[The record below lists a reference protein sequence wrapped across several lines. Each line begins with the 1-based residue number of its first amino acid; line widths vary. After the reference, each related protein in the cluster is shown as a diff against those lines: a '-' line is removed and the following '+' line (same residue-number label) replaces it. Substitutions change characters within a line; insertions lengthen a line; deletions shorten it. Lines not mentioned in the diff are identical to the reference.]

1 MSTQV
6 ERQVW
11 SSSLAF
17 AGLSAIVVCCFLP
30 PDWIQPLAEAAQKE
44 ASEKDAAASKA
55 AFLEAYKVFM
65 HPRCMNCHP
74 AGDRPLQG
82 DESHL
87 HIMNVQRGEDGQGLV
102 ALRCKNCHQD
112 NNLAGEF
119 MPPGN
124 PNWHL
129 PSRDMPMVFQGRSPR
144 ELALQMVD
152 PKQNGEKTLDDLL
165 HHVTQDSLVLWG
177 WAPGDGRKKPPLT
190 HEEFSRQM
198 RIWIENGAV
207 APEWP

>member
-1 MSTQV
+1 MKAASKVGRSWIKLVLLGTT
-6 ERQVW
+6 
-11 SSSLAF
+11 LIA
-17 AGLSAIVVCCFLP
+17 LSALSIVDGP
-30 PDWIQPLAEAAQKE
+30 QPKAAAAQKDS
-44 ASEKDAAASKA
+44 AKKDAAAAQA

-74 AGDRPLQG
+74 DGDRPLQG
-82 DESHL
+82 DDSAL
-87 HIMNVQRGEDGQGLV
+87 HFINVQRGADGKGKY
-102 ALRCKNCHQD
+102 ALRCRNCHQD
-112 NNLAGEF
+112 NNLPGEN

-129 PSRDMPMVFQGRSPR
+129 PPADMPMVFQGRSPR

-152 PKQNGEKTLDDLL
+152 PKQNGGKTLEELL

-177 WAPGDGRKKPPLT
+177 WAPGDGRSKPPLT

-207 APEWP
+207 APK

>member
-1 MSTQV
+1 MKTK
-6 ERQVW
+6 
-11 SSSLAF
+11 SLAVVALGLVF
-17 AGLSAIVVCCFLP
+17 ACGVVVFEGMLP
-30 PDWIQPLAEAAQKE
+30 TVLAAQQEK
-44 ASEKDAAASKA
+44 SEKDAAASQA

-65 HPRCMNCHP
+65 HARCMNCHP
-74 AGDRPLQG
+74 DGNRPLQG
-82 DESHL
+82 DESRL
-87 HIMNVQRGEDGQGLV
+87 HIMNVQRGDDGKGKY

-112 NNLAGEF
+112 NNLPGET

-129 PSRDMPMVFQGRSPR
+129 PPLEMPMVFQGRSPR

-152 PKQNGEKTLDDLL
+152 PKQNGNKTLDDLL

-177 WAPGDGRKKPPLT
+177 WAPGDGRSKPPLT
-190 HEEFSRQM
+190 HEEFSKQM

-207 APEWP
+207 APD